1 MMITEQK
8 YGEMKM
14 ASLSLFPLL
23 AEFFWC
29 LEKVVTGSYIIQQ
42 FRKIRNNLNEE
53 HVVINK
59 IFV

>member
-8 YGEMKM
+8 NGEMKM
-14 ASLSLFPLL
+14 ASLGLFPLL
-23 AEFFWC
+23 LIFSGAT
-29 LEKVVTGSYIIQQ
+29 EKVVTGSYIIQQ

-53 HVVINK
+53 QVVINK